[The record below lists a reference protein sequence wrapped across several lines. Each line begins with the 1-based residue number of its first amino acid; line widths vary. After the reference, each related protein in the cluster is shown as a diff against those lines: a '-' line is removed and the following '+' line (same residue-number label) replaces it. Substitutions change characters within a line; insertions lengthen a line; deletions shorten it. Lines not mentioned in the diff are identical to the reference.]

1 MALKV
6 VVAVFCHQGDSLVD
20 QINSLSVSYS
30 CATVAPASCREH
42 LSFIQRAKVLK
53 TMLSLHL

>member
-1 MALKV
+1 MALKA

-30 CATVAPASCREH
+30 CATVAPSSC
-42 LSFIQRAKVLK
+42 FIQRAKVLK

>member
-1 MALKV
+1 MALKA

-30 CATVAPASCREH
+30 CATVAPASCREN
-42 LSFIQRAKVLK
+42 LSFIQRA
-53 TMLSLHL
+53 